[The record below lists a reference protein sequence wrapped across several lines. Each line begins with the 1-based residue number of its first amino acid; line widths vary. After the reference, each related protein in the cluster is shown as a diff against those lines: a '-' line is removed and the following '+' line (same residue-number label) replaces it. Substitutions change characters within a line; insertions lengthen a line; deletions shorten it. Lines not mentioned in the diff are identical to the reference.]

1 VQSESR
7 IVIFLDP
14 AASDTAVVLGD
25 WYRLCDED
33 MMPPPVLVSEL
44 PVLRELFLDPE
55 VLGEAIFAVVVLLPP
70 SAVVVVVVVVVVLV
84 LVLLL
89 VLLLLLPLPLLFTS
103 TCIAAPDLRRLVL
116 LAILHSALL
125 SEVLL
130 VLVLLAE
137 VLVRYV
143 SLNSASTS
151 IWPSV
156 ESLVESL
163 VEALVVFL
171 LFLWFPLPCSL
182 SLFSRSKSKYFWPP
196 MDFWKYFTQLT

>member
-1 VQSESR
+1 VQSEFR

-33 MMPPPVLVSEL
+33 MMPPPVLVSVL

-103 TCIAAPDLRRLVL
+103 TCIAAGAVPADLRRLVL
-116 LAILHSALL
+116 LAILLSALL

-137 VLVRYV
+137 VLVRSV
-143 SLNSASTS
+143 TLKSTSTS

-156 ESLVESL
+156 ES
-163 VEALVVFL
+163 LVVFL
-171 LFLWFPLPCSL
+171 LFLWFPLPSP
-182 SLFSRSKSKYFWPP
+182 SLFS
-196 MDFWKYFTQLT
+196 